1 MSRSV
6 YVLRDGKLV
15 EKSKALRSDG
25 PFFMRDIDPYES
37 PITGETITSR
47 SQRREEMKRHDCI
60 DARDLKGT
68 LLANGKR
75 HRG

>member
-1 MSRSV
+1 MSRTT
-6 YVLRDGKLV
+6 YVIRGGQLV
-15 EKSKALRSDG
+15 EKQKALQSDG

-47 SQRREEMKRHDCI
+47 SHRREEMRRHNCV
-60 DARDLKGT
+60 DARDLKGE
-68 LLANGKR
+68 LLANGNR